1 MHRIIKIVAL
11 AALALLA
18 TAAVASASV
27 TVNPGGTTSIG
38 KGDVQTAL
46 GLNDAAVQTAPVTF
60 GYWTDRYYPWSWTCT
75 NGDSFSGGAFYRDSY
90 TVENVQRITN
100 PNGKLIGWTVGK
112 PVGDPVLTKTGPI
125 PGGTPLL
132 TCPTGGSV
140 DWASVVFPT
149 TDTPTPG
156 PHGLSVNGI
165 ELP

>member
-1 MHRIIKIVAL
+1 MKRVFALL
-11 AALALLA
+11 AALATVALIGTAVA
-18 TAAVASASV
+18 TA
-27 TVNPGGTTSIG
+27 TVSYDPSSGGTVG
-38 KGDVQTAL
+38 KGDVQNAL
-46 GLNDAAVQTAPVTF
+46 GLNDVAVQTAPVTF
-60 GYWTDRYYPWSWTCT
+60 GYWNDRYYPWSWTCT

-90 TVENVQRITN
+90 AVENVQRITN
-100 PNGKLIGWTVGK
+100 PNHKLVGWTVGK

-125 PGGTPLL
+125 PGATPLL

-149 TDTPTPG
+149 TYTPG